1 MDDTIKNKIK
11 NRMNHLQELMEGNNH
26 LERPEYVLDVID
38 SVSKFWSALDE
49 DDKEY
54 IQCAQYAVEQK
65 REWNV

>member
-1 MDDTIKNKIK
+1 MTDLKDKIK
-11 NRMNHLQELMEGNNH
+11 TRMDHLQQLMEGNNH

-54 IQCAQYAVEQK
+54 IQCAQYVVEQK
-65 REWNV
+65 REWNI

>member
-1 MDDTIKNKIK
+1 MTDLKDKIK
-11 NRMNHLQELMEGNNH
+11 TRMDHLQQLMEGNNH

-65 REWNV
+65 REWNI